1 MDIFP
6 IRIKFYKYFF
16 PHKYCVRMEWEREL
30 YKSFLQADQKYHTDS
45 TGMKGLG
52 SPRKTSLSNIKPLN
66 HISLLLA
73 KCLRVGRFLG
83 GTLPGSTW
91 HLSIASVPDFK
102 ASPSFHT
109 QSLHQPYFMAT
120 AIAQKL
126 RKLPQAMNRMSDRP
140 GVASR
145 TLSCVGWY
153 IAFHCFTRLQ
163 AGLLLP
169 MMLN

>member
-6 IRIKFYKYFF
+6 RRIKFYKYFS
-16 PHKYCVRMEWEREL
+16 PHKYCASVEWEREL
-30 YKSFLQADQKYHTDS
+30 CKSFLQADQKYHTGS
-45 TGMKGLG
+45 TGMKCLG
-52 SPRKTSLSNIKPLN
+52 SPRKTSLSNIKPLS
-66 HISLLLA
+66 HVSLLLA
-73 KCLRVGRFLG
+73 KCLRVGRFLE

-126 RKLPQAMNRMSDRP
+126 SKLPQAMDQMSEGT

-153 IAFHCFTRLQ
+153 TAFHCFTRLQ